1 MLAPQRC
8 RLQTGFMRG
17 LSGLQLLNMLQVVL
31 KGADQQEAGPAAL
44 RRRSAS
50 NAKK

>member
-17 LSGLQLLNMLQVVL
+17 LSGLQLLNILQEVL
-31 KGADQQEAGPAAL
+31 KGTDQDQAGPVAP

-50 NAKK
+50 TAKK